1 MPSVPCEKTTGKILI
16 VEDEAAVC
24 LLMEGMLES
33 LGYEVGGP
41 AFSLEHGLR
50 IAGSEEFS
58 AALLDV
64 NLAGEASYPIA
75 AMLQARG
82 VPFAFVT
89 GYGTA
94 AASEFPGVVVL
105 QKPCTR
111 AQLASIVE
119 QLLPLGDHVEAASK
133 H

>member
-1 MPSVPCEKTTGKILI
+1 MPSSRSASRRKILI

-41 AFSLEHGLR
+41 AFSLDHGLR
-50 IAGSEEFS
+50 IIQSEKFC
-58 AALLDV
+58 AAILDV
-64 NLAGEASYPIA
+64 NLAGEESYPIA
-75 AMLQARG
+75 GMLRAQG

-89 GYGTA
+89 GYGA
-94 AASEFPGVVVL
+94 AAAKQFPGVTVL

-111 AQLASIVE
+111 SQVDALVKG
-119 QLLPLGDHVEAASK
+119 LLPT
-133 H
+133 

>member
-1 MPSVPCEKTTGKILI
+1 MPSVLDEKPTGRILI

-50 IAGSEEFS
+50 IVGSETFS

-75 AMLQARG
+75 TLLKERG

-89 GYGTA
+89 GYGA
-94 AASEFPGVVVL
+94 AAAREFPGVVVL
-105 QKPCTR
+105 QKPCTK
-111 AQLASIVE
+111 AQLATIIE
-119 QLLPLGDHVEAASK
+119 GLLPN
-133 H
+133 

>member
-1 MPSVPCEKTTGKILI
+1 MRSVRSEKSVGKILI

-41 AFSLEHGLR
+41 AFSLEQGLS

-75 AMLQARG
+75 ALLQERG

-94 AASEFPGVVVL
+94 AAREFPGVVVM
-105 QKPCTR
+105 QKPCTK
-111 AQLASIVE
+111 AQLAIIVE
-119 QLLPLGDHVEAASK
+119 GLLPHT
-133 H
+133 